1 MVFDETRRKGTQNII
16 IFEGRHTKKNISP
29 DVVVQRTHSL
39 KTSLSTS
46 TKRMPT
52 ASNPNAT
59 RLPTTCIAGRRD
71 TESPTAA
78 ANPIRARSK
87 ENISFFLSVCLSL
100 SSANALSPANCD
112 DDDQYN
118 TIRFKNSLSLFPL
131 SLSLSPKNPLSVFLS
146 LFLENPKPYIT
157 PKKKKKKKNWGPFST
172 NGRAPLFGGRRKHFT
187 FCIRQ
192 SSSLVNV
199 LSIREDRRRRKRRQ
213 NDDIKMRGEEETA
226 PVRRALFFLT
236 HTYIYRLVLVLCSS
250 FSFVSR

>member
-1 MVFDETRRKGTQNII
+1 MRTSRAAAFHRALSLSLFSERSWSDDAPAALFLSLKHTEVLILLLLLLLFDETRRKGTHIII
-16 IFEGRHTKKNISP
+16 IFEGRQKKIISLP
-29 DVVVQRTHSL
+29 TYVVRTHSL

-100 SSANALSPANCD
+100 SSANALSPLQIVTMN
-112 DDDQYN
+112 DDQYN

-131 SLSLSPKNPLSVFLS
+131 SLSLSPQKILS
-146 LFLENPKPYIT
+146 LSFF
-157 PKKKKKKKNWGPFST
+157 PF
-172 NGRAPLFGGRRKHFT
+172 F
-187 FCIRQ
+187 
-192 SSSLVNV
+192 
-199 LSIREDRRRRKRRQ
+199 
-213 NDDIKMRGEEETA
+213 
-226 PVRRALFFLT
+226 
-236 HTYIYRLVLVLCSS
+236 
-250 FSFVSR
+250 

>member
-1 MVFDETRRKGTQNII
+1 MVVVFDETRRKGTQNII

-157 PKKKKKKKNWGPFST
+157 PKKKKKKIGDRVFYEWESASFW
-172 NGRAPLFGGRRKHFT
+172 RKTKTLHT
-187 FCIRQ
+187 LHPSVIIIGERIK
-192 SSSLVNV
+192 
-199 LSIREDRRRRKRRQ
+199 SIREDRRRRKRRQ
-213 NDDIKMRGEEETA
+213 NDDRKMRGEEETA
-226 PVRRALFFLT
+226 PVRRALFF
-236 HTYIYRLVLVLCSS
+236 
-250 FSFVSR
+250 

>member
-1 MVFDETRRKGTQNII
+1 M
-16 IFEGRHTKKNISP
+16 RHTKKNISP

-100 SSANALSPANCD
+100 SSANALSPLQIVTMN
-112 DDDQYN
+112 DDQYN

-131 SLSLSPKNPLSVFLS
+131 SLSLSPQKILS
-146 LFLENPKPYIT
+146 LSFF
-157 PKKKKKKKNWGPFST
+157 PF
-172 NGRAPLFGGRRKHFT
+172 F
-187 FCIRQ
+187 
-192 SSSLVNV
+192 
-199 LSIREDRRRRKRRQ
+199 
-213 NDDIKMRGEEETA
+213 
-226 PVRRALFFLT
+226 
-236 HTYIYRLVLVLCSS
+236 
-250 FSFVSR
+250 

>member
-1 MVFDETRRKGTQNII
+1 VVVVVVVVFDETRRKGTQNII

-100 SSANALSPANCD
+100 SSANALSPLQIVTMN
-112 DDDQYN
+112 DDQYN

-157 PKKKKKKKNWGPFST
+157 PKKKKKKKIGDRFLRM
-172 NGRAPLFGGRRKHFT
+172 GERLFLEEDENTSHFA
-187 FCIRQ
+187 
-192 SSSLVNV
+192 S
-199 LSIREDRRRRKRRQ
+199 
-213 NDDIKMRGEEETA
+213 
-226 PVRRALFFLT
+226 
-236 HTYIYRLVLVLCSS
+236 
-250 FSFVSR
+250 VSHHW